1 MKSEVAGAD
10 AMDTMDATD
19 AAARRVAPRPERA
32 AARAGANAHRLKP
45 ARRKKKRAARRSA

>member
-10 AMDTMDATD
+10 AMDTMDAMD